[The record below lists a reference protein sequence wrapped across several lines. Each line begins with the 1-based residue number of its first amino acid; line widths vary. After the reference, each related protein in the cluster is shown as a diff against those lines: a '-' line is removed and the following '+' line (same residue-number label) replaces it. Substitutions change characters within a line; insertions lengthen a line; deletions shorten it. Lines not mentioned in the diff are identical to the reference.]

1 MSKALVGM
9 LLNETYNIY
18 LYTVSKVSSQGTYW
32 KERYVFWRKEL
43 EDSSKTS
50 KECIDYS
57 SYRTYTK
64 PFAYFDINSDSN

>member
-1 MSKALVGM
+1 MKL
-9 LLNETYNIY
+9 TIY
-18 LYTVSKVSSQGTYW
+18 ISIQFLKFLHKEHIEKKDMYFDVRNW
-32 KERYVFWRKEL
+32 KELV
-43 EDSSKTS
+43 DSSKTS